1 MDIEYSQAELEEI
14 LGIKGTKLKSWI
26 KTGLVEPF
34 KGTAKRGFTNQFN
47 AKDLYIIKL
56 LEIMIA
62 RGYSRK
68 KIGKMFDV
76 FREYLER
83 RQLPR
88 LPTHIAFIFNYSDES
103 PFQNI
108 GISVHGF
115 CALYEIDKRRISK
128 GDEVCIINFGKV
140 KTMVDAKI
148 VDFEQ
153 KFYQDRLR
161 KNIS

>member
-1 MDIEYSQAELEEI
+1 MDIEYSQAEVEEM
-14 LGIKGTKLKSWI
+14 LGIKGTRIQNWI
-26 KTGLVEPF
+26 KIGLVGSF
-34 KGTAKRGFTNQFN
+34 KGAPERGYTNQFN

-68 KIGKMFDV
+68 KVGKMFDV

-83 RQLPR
+83 RKLPR

-103 PFQNI
+103 PFQSI

-115 CALYEIDKRRISK
+115 CTLYEIDKRRISK
-128 GDEVCIINFGKV
+128 GDEVCIFNFGKV
-140 KTMVDAKI
+140 KNRVDAKI

-153 KFYQDRLR
+153 KYYRDKFR
-161 KNIS
+161 KNI